1 MATPKHRCKKSN
13 SSVTTLVAARP
24 DLGVDRPL
32 NVGPLT
38 APAGAPEVGRGPN
51 TPALAPALEKAWTH
65 RRPGGHSHS
74 VDKVPERAAP
84 ARFRR
89 SPEFRNGR

>member
-38 APAGAPEVGRGPN
+38 APAGAPEVGRGPHLPLWSQPWN
-51 TPALAPALEKAWTH
+51 KLGRLAVRASTRVAYAGLTP
-65 RRPGGHSHS
+65 
-74 VDKVPERAAP
+74 
-84 ARFRR
+84 
-89 SPEFRNGR
+89 